1 MKVIW
6 ALLCEKAIIDRE
18 TNNASFIN
26 VVEEIIVPAS
36 PPQMPPG
43 SEIEP
48 IVVLDLHMA
57 ILWARSNPVVRESGE
72 ARVRLIAP
80 DETAS
85 ISAELIVDLTESQRL
100 RGIGHLVESPFPIS
114 QEGQYLFKVEAQTAD
129 LDWQE
134 MFELPLWVKVQTDDP
149 PYDPNPQTSVADG

>member
-36 PPQMPPG
+36 PPQMTPG

-85 ISAELIVDLTESQRL
+85 IFAELIVDLTESQRL
-100 RGIGHLVESPFPIS
+100 RGIGHLVESPFPVL
-114 QEGQYLFKVEAQTAD
+114 QEGQFLFKVEAKTAD

>member
-6 ALLCEKAIIDRE
+6 ALLCEKAILDRD

-26 VVEEIIVPAS
+26 VVEEITVPAS
-36 PPQMPPG
+36 PPKIPSG
-43 SEIEP
+43 SDIEP
-48 IVVLDLHMA
+48 ILMLDLRMA
-57 ILWARSNPVVRESGE
+57 ILWARSNPDMPESGE

-85 ISAELIVDLTESQRL
+85 VSAELMVDLTESQRM
-100 RGIGHLVESPFPIS
+100 RGIGHLIESPFPVL
-114 QEGQYLFKVEAQTAD
+114 QEGQYLFKVEAKTEG

-134 MFELPLWVKVQTDDP
+134 MFELPLWVKVQTDDL
-149 PYDPNPQTSVADG
+149 PYDPDPQTPASDD